1 MSRLTTSSPPTV
13 LLTGATG
20 AMGRR
25 ALQRMLAD
33 QEDYHLLVL
42 AQGTPRDR
50 EVLSRYRGAP
60 GLRVLRGDL
69 SDTGVVERCVAAA
82 DIICHLAA
90 LVPPA
95 ADKLPR
101 LAMEVNY
108 GSTRALLDAIHLQGR
123 ADAVRLVWIGTVA
136 QTGDRMP
143 PIHWGRVGDPIK
155 PSIFDYYAV
164 SKVAAERAVI
174 DSGLA
179 RWVSLRQTGIMSPAM
194 VRIVDPIMFHNPFDN
209 ALEYVSDRD
218 SGRMLRNLVRAEVRG
233 ELPAQFWGHV
243 YNVGGGASCRA
254 PAHELYGRV
263 YRDLG
268 IRDPDLVL
276 HPRMEATRNFHGHYY
291 LDSNRLEGYLRF
303 RRDSIEYFY
312 ELYRRRLGAAA
323 RVARAVC
330 ALPGGQRLVGA
341 AVSGG
346 LRHLARRERGTLHIL
361 EHGAQEEIDA
371 YWGSRAAWEALPER
385 GRDMRRFKDW
395 DTVVPIDHGYDESA
409 PESALDRAAVAG
421 AARFRGGELLSQNMV
436 TGDWRTPLRYRC
448 AFGHEFTGSPR
459 LILEGG
465 HWCEVCE
472 RQSWNY
478 GRRAQV
484 DPFFAQV
491 WTPLHDPQELREYPK
506 MISELDV

>member
-1 MSRLTTSSPPTV
+1 
-13 LLTGATG
+13 
-20 AMGRR
+20 
-25 ALQRMLAD
+25 
-33 QEDYHLLVL
+33 
-42 AQGTPRDR
+42 
-50 EVLSRYRGAP
+50 
-60 GLRVLRGDL
+60 
-69 SDTGVVERCVAAA
+69 
-82 DIICHLAA
+82 
-90 LVPPA
+90 
-95 ADKLPR
+95 
-101 LAMEVNY
+101 
-108 GSTRALLDAIHLQGR
+108 
-123 ADAVRLVWIGTVA
+123 
-136 QTGDRMP
+136 
-143 PIHWGRVGDPIK
+143 
-155 PSIFDYYAV
+155 
-164 SKVAAERAVI
+164 
-174 DSGLA
+174 
-179 RWVSLRQTGIMSPAM
+179 
-194 VRIVDPIMFHNPFDN
+194 
-209 ALEYVSDRD
+209 
-218 SGRMLRNLVRAEVRG
+218 
-233 ELPAQFWGHV
+233 
-243 YNVGGGASCRA
+243 
-254 PAHELYGRV
+254 
-263 YRDLG
+263 
-268 IRDPDLVL
+268 
-276 HPRMEATRNFHGHYY
+276 
-291 LDSNRLEGYLRF
+291 
-303 RRDSIEYFY
+303 
-312 ELYRRRLGAAA
+312 
-323 RVARAVC
+323 VARAVC